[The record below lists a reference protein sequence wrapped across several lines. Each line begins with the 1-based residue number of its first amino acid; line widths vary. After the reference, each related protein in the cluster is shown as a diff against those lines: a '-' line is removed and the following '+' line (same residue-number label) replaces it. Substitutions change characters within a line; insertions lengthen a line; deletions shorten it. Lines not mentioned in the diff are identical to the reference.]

1 MSFREMR
8 NLEEERRENNLLLE
22 RKRKELEKLQIDLQE
37 RVKRTSELQCE
48 QKTIKEQVAQ
58 VRYNNV
64 RRFMNTY
71 DVIYVKITALA

>member
-1 MSFREMR
+1 MSFREVR

-22 RKRKELEKLQIDLQE
+22 QKKELEKLQSDLQE

-48 QKTIKEQVAQ
+48 QKTIREQVAQ

-64 RRFMNTY
+64 RCFLNT
-71 DVIYVKITALA
+71 